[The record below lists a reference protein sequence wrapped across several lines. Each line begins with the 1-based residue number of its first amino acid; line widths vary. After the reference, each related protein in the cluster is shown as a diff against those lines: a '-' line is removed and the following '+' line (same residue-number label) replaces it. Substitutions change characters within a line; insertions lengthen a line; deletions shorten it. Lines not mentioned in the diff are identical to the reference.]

1 MLADNCVVR
10 ANRVSTERTNCSDD
24 AGGGGGGEEPPCV
37 EEEHSAALG
46 GRERRRVGERERERE
61 SQVVGA
67 RAGSLKL
74 TLSNVHTARS
84 EGLNLQKC
92 VNNMYNSYYKL
103 DTTTVCRTGTTCKT
117 NMSI

>member
-1 MLADNCVVR
+1 MC
-10 ANRVSTERTNCSDD
+10 
-24 AGGGGGGEEPPCV
+24 GGR
-37 EEEHSAALG
+37 ALG
-46 GRERRRVGERERERE
+46 SARGEGEKESRRKRE

-117 NMSI
+117 NM